1 MRLLIRR
8 DRGDCQGHRSH
19 TRTRPACDTG
29 DGVNWDGRRPGTLLL
44 RQPRPANRTHTRAR
58 QIGEFA
64 TDYIEVRR
72 NYTDWT
78 PPVDRKG
85 SDTKVSETDSHTPFA
100 AGDRHAR
107 PDLSMSSSRRA
118 SRERE
123 RSASVDRGGEGVLW
137 GRKDS
142 DEGREHFAAG
152 DRHGATELDVHR
164 SRSRGRPGARPELA
178 SISEKV
184 NGEAEKQG

>member
-1 MRLLIRR
+1 MRILIHRNCDHR
-8 DRGDCQGHRSH
+8 QGYRPHPRA
-19 TRTRPACDTG
+19 RPACDAG
-29 DGVNWDGRRPGTLLL
+29 DGVDRDGRRPGALALLP
-44 RQPRPANRTHTRAR
+44 RQSSPANHTHACAR

-78 PPVDRKG
+78 PPADGKPEC

-107 PDLSMSSSRRA
+107 PDLSVSSRP
-118 SRERE
+118 SRD
-123 RSASVDRGGEGVLW
+123 RSGSVGRG
-137 GRKDS
+137 RDP

-152 DRHGATELDVHR
+152 DRHGGTELDVRR
-164 SRSRGRPGARPELA
+164 SRSRGRAGSRPELA
-178 SISEKV
+178 PISEKV
-184 NGEAEKQG
+184 NGEAEK